1 MCALDLEPD
10 REDRGMHRRRW
21 TSFAGKFVR
30 IFFVGVLISG
40 LSAEVSEIK
49 WRVGVPQDW
58 TGHHMKFSRTALRQ
72 RPEVASREP
81 RAAFQLYR
89 EARAAQ
95 MRVAPTPPRASLVSA
110 AVNGDWTVALGAGHV
125 QFGQYPAKW
134 TDNPFAPVTL
144 ANCTSDYVVFGLNVV
159 GSATQANLI
168 ALNHLYSDPIA
179 SALCGTSPTFLFS
192 YNVSTS
198 AGGVVQTSPVISLD
212 GKKIAFIESDPTGG
226 ASRTILHVL
235 NVPTSQQGGN
245 PSGVGSPVVPGP
257 GAMTTLII
265 SNTTT
270 DTRSSPWVDYISDTL
285 YVGSNNGRVYK
296 VTGVFKGTPT
306 LAGAPWPK
314 LIAANQRLTSPV
326 FDDVTNKLFVGANDA
341 RVYSVSADD
350 FSTALTVLQVG
361 TTTALNPGILDAP
374 IVDSTAGTL
383 LAISSN
389 DSTILNSAV
398 VVQANTSSLT
408 EIKRLSLG
416 LGSTG
421 GTAVDLYAGD
431 FDNNYFTDPATGHLL
446 LCGTAPAT
454 RIPTLYNVSFN
465 ASAQMTSIAQSSAV
479 SSNLAARCGPIT
491 EFYNANI
498 GGGTDFFFF
507 GVTRNCSVG
516 TGVANGCVMSQ
527 RTAGGVTTMI
537 AAPARTG
544 TSGIIPDND
553 STQPNASSIYFS
565 NEGAAALSFKLTQ
578 QGLN

>member
-1 MCALDLEPD
+1 M
-10 REDRGMHRRRW
+10 
-21 TSFAGKFVR
+21 
-30 IFFVGVLISG
+30 
-40 LSAEVSEIK
+40 
-49 WRVGVPQDW
+49 
-58 TGHHMKFSRTALRQ
+58 
-72 RPEVASREP
+72 
-81 RAAFQLYR
+81 
-89 EARAAQ
+89 
-95 MRVAPTPPRASLVSA
+95 
-110 AVNGDWTVALGAGHV
+110 
-125 QFGQYPAKW
+125 
-134 TDNPFAPVTL
+134 

-168 ALNHLYSDPIA
+168 AFNNLYSDPSA
-179 SALCGTSPTFLFS
+179 PALCGTSPTFLFS

-198 AGGVVQTSPVISLD
+198 PGGVIQTSPVISLD

-257 GAMTTLII
+257 GAMTSLTI

-296 VTGVFKGTPT
+296 VTGVFKGTPA
-306 LAGAPWPK
+306 LAGGVWPK

-326 FDDVTNKLFVGANDA
+326 FDDVTNKLFVGANNGN
-341 RVYSVSADD
+341 VYSVSADD
-350 FSTALTVLQVG
+350 VSTALTILPAG
-361 TTTALNPGILDAP
+361 TTGQLNPGVLDAP

-383 LAISSN
+383 LVVSSN
-389 DSTILNSAV
+389 DSNSAV
-398 VVQANTSSLT
+398 VVQADTSSLT
-408 EIKRLSLG
+408 QMGRLSLG

-431 FDNNYFTDPATGHLL
+431 FDNAYFNDPATGHLL
-446 LCGTAPAT
+446 LCGTAPTT
-454 RIPTLYNVSFN
+454 RIPTLYNVSFD
-465 ASAQMTSIAQSSAV
+465 ASAQMTTIAQSTAV
-479 SSNLAARCGPIT
+479 STNQAARCGPIT

-498 GGGTDFFFF
+498 NGGTDFFFF

-516 TGVANGCVMSQ
+516 TGVTNGCVMSQ
-527 RTAGGVTTMI
+527 RTDSGGTTLI
-537 AAPARTG
+537 AAPARAG

-565 NEGAAALSFKLTQ
+565 NEGANPIAVKLTQ